1 LLKDTE
7 NFTIVAEANT
17 AEDMLKK
24 LVVMTVDLLLTDIA
38 IPGGMDGF
46 ELSLRVK
53 KDFPD
58 IRILALSMNEEGS
71 MITKMIEEAKVDG
84 YIPKA
89 AGQQELFKAIEEI
102 TSGLEYFSPTVI
114 KQYKAYQKIRNENI
128 ALHLTN
134 RELQIIECIL
144 QHLSNKQIAARLFIS
159 ERTVETHR
167 KNIYRKTDT
176 KGEASLIQFV
186 KEHKLFS

>member
-1 LLKDTE
+1 LKDTKT
-7 NFTIVAEANT
+7 FAIVAEANT
-17 AEDMLKK
+17 AEDMLKQ
-24 LVVMTVDLLLTDIA
+24 LALEPVDLLLTDIGT
-38 IPGGMDGF
+38 PKGMNGF
-46 ELSLRVK
+46 ELCLLVK

-58 IRILALSMNEEGS
+58 TRILALSMSEDGS
-71 MITKMIEEAKVDG
+71 MIAKMIEEAKVDG

-89 AGQQELFKAIEEI
+89 AGQQELLKAIEEI
-102 TSGLEYFSPTVI
+102 ASGLEYFSSAVL
-114 KQYKAYQKIRNENI
+114 KQYKTYQKTRNENK

-134 RELQIIECIL
+134 RELQVIECIM
-144 QHLSNKQIAARLFIS
+144 QYLSNKQIAAKLFIS

-176 KGEASLIQFV
+176 KGESSLIGFV